1 MPKFIK
7 ANFRWLAG
15 GFLLTM
21 FSGFGQTFFIGL
33 SGNELRERFALTGG
47 EFGLIYMAAT
57 VASALALP
65 LLGRTLD
72 LMPGWKVARFVVP
85 ALGVACLL
93 MAFAPHLLVMV
104 LAIFMLRLFG
114 QGMMTH
120 TALTEVG
127 RMFGSNRGRATSL
140 VVPGH
145 QAGEALFPVMFV
157 LATAWAGWQGAWLLS
172 AAFLLIVGYPLILL
186 CLRQERTPLSEAD
199 QASRARTA
207 RDWSRDEVIRDPI
220 FYLLLAGVLAPPFIG
235 TTIFFHQGYLI
246 ELRGYDPLA
255 YAAAFPLM
263 AVTTVVFALVC
274 GQLIDRFGAVRLLPI
289 FLLPLMIASAA
300 AALLTPIWG
309 IYLFM
314 FLFGI
319 SYGFTST
326 LLGALWPEV
335 YGVRH
340 LGAIRAI
347 IVSAMVLATAVG
359 PGLTGFLIDLGV
371 SLPDQLLAMSAWCLA
386 GAAALWVAAQ
396 RIKAREQATPSSH
409 LQQSSASSNG

>member
-1 MPKFIK
+1 MLHFLK

-21 FSGFGQTFFIGL
+21 FSSFGQTFFIGL
-33 SGNELRERFALTGG
+33 SGNSLRERFALTGG

-65 LLGRTLD
+65 WLGRTLD
-72 LMPGWKVARFVVP
+72 MMPGWKVARFVVP
-85 ALGVACLL
+85 LLALACLL
-93 MAFAPHLLVMV
+93 MAFAPHLSVMM

-127 RMFGSNRGRATSL
+127 RVFGSNRGRATSL

-157 LATAWAGWQGAWLLS
+157 LATAWAGWEGAWVL
-172 AAFLLIVGYPLILL
+172 AAGFLLVAGYPLILL
-186 CLRQERTPLSEAD
+186 CLKKERTPSSEEE
-199 QASRARTA
+199 QVGRARTA
-207 RDWSRDEVIRDPI
+207 RDWTREEVVRDPI

-263 AVTTVVFALVC
+263 AVTTVAFALVC
-274 GQLIDRFGAVRLLPI
+274 GQLIDRFGAVRLLPF

-319 SYGFTST
+319 SYGLTST

-335 YGVRH
+335 YGVGH
-340 LGAIRAI
+340 LGGIRAI
-347 IVSAMVLATAVG
+347 IVSAMVLATAIG
-359 PGLTGFLIDLGV
+359 PGLTGFLIDAGV
-371 SLPDQLLAMSAWCLA
+371 ALPIQLLVMSAWCLA
-386 GAAALWVAAQ
+386 GAAALWLAAG
-396 RIKAREQATPSSH
+396 RITSREQGSIRSPSH
-409 LQQSSASSNG
+409 LPHRRHT